1 VNPSPDQDFLDRLAD
16 KLRDEQAKKNGSG
29 DPQTNG
35 HGRPHQAAGAAP
47 SDEAVIE
54 RCRAAKNAAKFA
66 DLFDGGDVHRYH
78 GGDDSV
84 ADLALLGILKLYTQ
98 DAAQLERIFSAS
110 ALGKRSKWRD
120 RPDYRRRT
128 IEHALS
134 NAGEVYD
141 WHPNGATRERQYAR
155 LGEGRSESPTGTG
168 TGTPNS
174 NGTGTGRR
182 RLTST
187 AFVDMP
193 TPEPRR
199 YLVEGIVPEAY
210 PTMIYGDG
218 GVAKSMLALSLGL
231 GVASNAGTWL
241 GHRIESGGVLYL
253 DFELDAAEQNRRV
266 SRLARAEGLE
276 GPPRMLRYM
285 SAVGVRARD
294 AFEDALIECKEHDT
308 RLLVVDSLGPAL
320 EGDAEASRD
329 VISFYNEVVGPFR
342 LAGVAPL
349 VIDHQSK
356 MQAGDRYQN
365 KRAFGSVFK
374 SNLARSVLQ
383 VEATDRSDGELTVRI
398 RQNKHNFGPLLKP
411 FGAHLTF
418 SEEEVR
424 IEAVDLEEAD
434 LAEEGT
440 LNARE
445 RVRLALQA
453 LGEATRAE
461 IHEQVTDLSP
471 GTVKKELIKLCGS
484 GVAEWTGE
492 ARERQQVARLTGTGT
507 GTYKGTGTGSGGSEP
522 PMFGGSGG
530 TGGTSTSGSTSTTS
544 TGSPG
549 VEYRSEEDGGDWK
562 NHKALEALADESSGV
577 RETVLD
583 CLDGKYDKDHK
594 TGASV
599 YQGGSLGVVAGAL
612 AKYHGEAAN
621 PGAWKDW
628 MEAATLL
635 VDAVANE

>member
-1 VNPSPDQDFLDRLAD
+1 VSRGRSRDQDFLDRLAD
-16 KLRDEQAKKNGSG
+16 KLRSQQNGG
-29 DPQTNG
+29 AADPLTNG
-35 HGRPHQAAGAAP
+35 HGRPRAP
-47 SDEAVIE
+47 GSGVPTDEAVIE
-54 RCRAAKNAAKFA
+54 KCRGAGNAAKFT

-78 GGDDSV
+78 GGDDSA

-98 DAAQLERIFSAS
+98 DAAQLERIFSGS
-110 ALGKRSKWRD
+110 ALGRRLKWKN

-128 IEHALS
+128 IARALQGL
-134 NAGEVYD
+134 GEVYD

-155 LGEGRSESPTGTG
+155 LGEGRSESPTGSG
-168 TGTPNS
+168 SGSPNS
-174 NGTGTGRR
+174 VGTGTGRP

-241 GHRIESGGVLYL
+241 GRRIESGGVLYL

-266 SRLARAEGLE
+266 SRLANAEGLVK
-276 GPPRMLRYM
+276 PPRMLRYM

-294 AFEDALIECKEHDT
+294 AFEDALIECKEHDIK
-308 RLLVVDSLGPAL
+308 LLVVDSLGPAL

-440 LNARE
+440 LNARDRIYMAIRGFE
-445 RVRLALQA
+445 DEVGTRSDVV
-453 LGEATRAE
+453 EATGLA
-461 IHEQVTDLSP
+461 D
-471 GTVKKELIKLCGS
+471 GTVKKELAALKREAPPRVWETGRFDKGQAVVTTKEPVGS
-484 GVAEWTGE
+484 GSSTYKG
-492 ARERQQVARLTGTGT
+492 TGTGT
-507 GTYKGTGTGSGGSEP
+507 GTYKGTGSGGSE
-522 PMFGGSGG
+522 
-530 TGGTSTSGSTSTTS
+530 
-544 TGSPG
+544 
-549 VEYRSEEDGGDWK
+549 RSADTWK
-562 NHKALEALADESSGV
+562 NHKALEALRAPKLAPMV
-577 RETVLD
+577 QQFF
-583 CLDGKYDKDHK
+583 DGK
-594 TGASV
+594 
-599 YQGGSLGVVAGAL
+599 AGADAL
-612 AKYHGEAAN
+612 AG
-621 PGAWKDW
+621 
-628 MEAATLL
+628 
-635 VDAVANE
+635 AVAAFHRDGGRWEDWREPTVRALTMLDETRGR

>member
-1 VNPSPDQDFLDRLAD
+1 VSAKPGRSRDQDFLDKLAD
-16 KLRDEQAKKNGSG
+16 KLRSEQNGG
-29 DPQTNG
+29 ADPLTNG
-35 HGRPHQAAGAAP
+35 RGSSGAP
-47 SDEAVIE
+47 SSGTLPTDEAVIE
-54 RCRAAKNAAKFA
+54 KCRGAKNAAKFA
-66 DLFDGGDVHRYH
+66 DLFDRGDVHTHH
-78 GGDDSV
+78 GGDDS
-84 ADLALLGILKLYTQ
+84 AGDLGLLGILKLYTQ
-98 DAAQLERIFSAS
+98 DATQLERIFSSS
-110 ALGKRSKWRD
+110 ALSLRGKWRD
-120 RPDYRRRT
+120 RYDYRRRT
-128 IEHALS
+128 IARVLQDL
-134 NAGEVYD
+134 GEVYD
-141 WHPNGATRERQYAR
+141 WDRK
-155 LGEGRSESPTGTG
+155 EGRRPLVSSPETPTGTG

-174 NGTGTGRR
+174 NGTGTVRL

-193 TPEPRR
+193 APETRR
-199 YLVEGIVPEAY
+199 YLVAGIVPEAY

-231 GVASNAGTWL
+231 AVASNAGTWL

-266 SRLARAEGLE
+266 SRLAAAEGL
-276 GPPRMLRYM
+276 GNPPAGLRYM

-294 AFEDALIECKEHDT
+294 AFEDALVECKAHDIS
-308 RLLVVDSLGPAL
+308 LLVVDSLGPAL

-329 VISFYNEVVGPFR
+329 VISFYNEVIGPFR
-342 LAGVAPL
+342 IAGVAPL

-383 VEATDRSDGELTVRI
+383 VEATDRCDGELTVRI

-440 LNARE
+440 INARE
-445 RVRLALQA
+445 RVRLSLQA

-461 IHEQVTDLSP
+461 IHEQINDLSS
-471 GTVKKELIKLCGS
+471 GTVKKELGKLCGS

-492 ARERQQVARLTGTGT
+492 VRERQQVARLTGTGT
-507 GTYKGTGTGSGGSEP
+507 GAYKGTGSGSGGSEP
-522 PMFGGSGG
+522 
-530 TGGTSTSGSTSTTS
+530 T
-544 TGSPG
+544 
-549 VEYRSEEDGGDWK
+549 
-562 NHKALEALADESSGV
+562 
-577 RETVLD
+577 
-583 CLDGKYDKDHK
+583 
-594 TGASV
+594 
-599 YQGGSLGVVAGAL
+599 AGAVL
-612 AKYHGEAAN
+612 ESF
-621 PGAWKDW
+621 
-628 MEAATLL
+628 
-635 VDAVANE
+635 